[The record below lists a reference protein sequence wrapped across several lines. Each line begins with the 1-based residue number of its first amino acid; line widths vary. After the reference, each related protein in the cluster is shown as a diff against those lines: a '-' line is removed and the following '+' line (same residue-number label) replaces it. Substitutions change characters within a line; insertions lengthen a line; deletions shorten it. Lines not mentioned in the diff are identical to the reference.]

1 MFPTQQA
8 DILARECLAVL
19 EVLLKCTEEYLSFN
33 LESFVAGKW
42 IIYAT
47 EIDGDYEDLISLL
60 NAAKMSM
67 LG

>member
-19 EVLLKCTEEYLSFN
+19 EILLKCTEEYLSFN
-33 LESFVAGKW
+33 LESFVAGKG

-47 EIDGDYEDLISLL
+47 EIDGD
-60 NAAKMSM
+60 
-67 LG
+67 